1 MCTSLMCLTFQ
12 EPMLQLRLLESHM
25 STWMIGIVFSLDTL
39 TYTLTSV
46 VLNFIPETTK
56 DY

>member
-1 MCTSLMCLTFQ
+1 MCTSLMCLTFK
-12 EPMLQLRLLESHM
+12 EPMLQLRLLESQM